1 MNKNKK
7 GIDLVHV
14 LVIETTGAHA
24 VSKGKRNTENGIVLN
39 VPFWISIFVTD
50 ANAAMKPSQSQH
62 AYKDRKV

>member
-1 MNKNKK
+1 MLYKEYSSTLIKRLMNKNKK

-39 VPFWISIFVTD
+39 VPF
-50 ANAAMKPSQSQH
+50 
-62 AYKDRKV
+62 